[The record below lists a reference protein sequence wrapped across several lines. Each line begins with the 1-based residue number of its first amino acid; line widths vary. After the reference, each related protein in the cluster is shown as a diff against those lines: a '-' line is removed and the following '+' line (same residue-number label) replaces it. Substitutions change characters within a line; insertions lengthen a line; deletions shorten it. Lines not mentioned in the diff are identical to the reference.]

1 LLLLN
6 QEIDFLEVKNLMK
19 IFTIILMVIF
29 SVSMLLTACASQKPH
44 PSKNVQ
50 PKQTA
55 LQPKEINQTS
65 LKQLNEIRNW
75 AQKGMVKECPFNALD
90 STINQVNAEWG
101 NPDKVDQAGAGT
113 YATYEDKHIALGYN
127 KAGEI
132 FDVRSYSTDLEKITD
147 KMVVKSLGQPNQRRD
162 STIENIYVYE
172 LDQGIQLKI
181 IISKSSDVIDHISVF
196 NPKRT
201 TVKTVSNEY
210 ILDIKGQSN
219 QLSESAWA
227 SMQKWRKDIVLFA
240 RNQENVYLNGPD
252 VKKVALTFDDGP
264 DEVITPAIIDIL
276 ATYHVKGN
284 FFFIGSKVSKHPDVV
299 KNAFTNGNLVLSHS
313 FNHVELT
320 KLGKEAIRLEIDQAG
335 KAIKSVIGKEPAILR
350 TPYGDTNEKV
360 ADISKQEGY
369 SIVLWSIDTLDWSQ
383 RDSKNIIRNVIDNLR
398 NGDIILMHSDSDKSE
413 TKKALPLLI
422 EELQK
427 RNIEI
432 VDLESL
438 LNVKAYQ

>member
-1 LLLLN
+1 
-6 QEIDFLEVKNLMK
+6 MK
-19 IFTIILMVIF
+19 IFTIMLIVIF
-29 SVSMLLTACASQKPH
+29 SVSTLLTACDSEMPH
-44 PSKNVQ
+44 PSKNLQ
-50 PKQTA
+50 SKQTA
-55 LQPKEINQTS
+55 LQHKEINQTS
-65 LKQLNEIRNW
+65 LKQLNEIKEW
-75 AQKGMVKECPFNALD
+75 AEKGMVKDCPFNALD
-90 STINQVNAEWG
+90 STINQVKSSWG
-101 NPDKVDQAGAGT
+101 EPDQVDQAGAGT

-132 FDVRSYSTDLEKITD
+132 FDVRSYAAGLKKFTD
-147 KMVVKSLGQPNQRRD
+147 KMVIKSLGQPKEIRD
-162 STIENIYVYE
+162 NNNEKIYVYTV
-172 LDQGIQLKI
+172 DQKIQLKI
-181 IISKSSDVIDHISVF
+181 IIPKSSNVIDHISVI
-196 NPKRT
+196 NLKRT
-201 TVKTVSNEY
+201 TVKTASNEY
-210 ILDIKGQSN
+210 ILEIKGQSN

-227 SMQKWRKDIVLFA
+227 SMQKWRKDIVLLA

-299 KNAFTNGNLVLSHS
+299 KHAFTNGNLVLSHS

-320 KLGKEAIRLEIDQAG
+320 KLGKDDIRLEIDQAG

-360 ADISKQEGY
+360 VDVSRQEGY

-427 RNIEI
+427 RNIKI
-432 VDLESL
+432 VDLETL